1 MFNLSDPNISYML
14 ISPEKGDNLP
24 SENNINCERICSILY
39 SKDYTI
45 IPVTGYYEGKY
56 ERSFIAVCAGDS
68 DSLRFDAI
76 YLMDKFD
83 QDSVIVKY
91 KGENSATKVTP
102 DGSEKPM
109 SVAIYDSNLSNKTYL
124 YNGVSFSFVEMKR
137 YFFPKKKEDLKVG
150 MIVEFFNNNKW
161 TQKQVFNVDTEYEK
175 MFKLLI
181 KYEKVRVEC
190 K

>member
-56 ERSFIAVCAGDS
+56 ERSFIAVYAGDS

-76 YLMDKFD
+76 YLMDKFN
-83 QDSVIVKY
+83 QDSVIV
-91 KGENSATKVTP
+91 E
-102 DGSEKPM
+102 M
-109 SVAIYDSNLSNKTYL
+109 YL
-124 YNGVSFSFVEMKR
+124 
-137 YFFPKKKEDLKVG
+137 
-150 MIVEFFNNNKW
+150 
-161 TQKQVFNVDTEYEK
+161 
-175 MFKLLI
+175 
-181 KYEKVRVEC
+181 
-190 K
+190 